1 MSINKITRK
10 VEIKFWDAITP
21 ILEKEGPLM
30 KMTQLFY
37 RFIHKKSGYI
47 CFLILLWGAIGFV
60 SGLIFGRIIGFY
72 QIF

>member
-1 MSINKITRK
+1 MSIIKITK
-10 VEIKFWDAITP
+10 HVEIKFWDAVTP

-30 KMTQLFY
+30 KLTQLFY

-47 CFLILLWGAIGFV
+47 CIMILLWGAIGFV
-60 SGLIFGRIIGFY
+60 SGLILGRIIGFY